1 MKEEGKKEIQQV
13 RNVFGSFINYKI
25 RKSIKNTNVCF
36 KWYFSLN
43 ILYSENYLKTKMGK
57 IIYALTV
64 INSPQLS
71 SSGRSGRVFAAV
83 GWNWIVFSYFP
94 PYP

>member
-1 MKEEGKKEIQQV
+1 MCASNDI
-13 RNVFGSFINYKI
+13 S
-25 RKSIKNTNVCF
+25 S
-36 KWYFSLN
+36 N

-83 GWNWIVFSYFP
+83 EWNWIVFFS